1 MGFYPTHG
9 LFVTSDTWPVC
20 HQRHVACLSPAI
32 RGLFVTSDTLPVCHQ
47 RHSLVSGQMQEWGCL
62 QGLFARLTCF
72 KHARRLI
79 RRSLHLQEATRLE
92 LSVFPSPCARARSLL
107 EAPLFTWGA
116 ATKASHA
123 SLRKRYGAR
132 NQSRGSWR
140 AGSLW
145 LRVSLDGGLVGC
157 VSRPGGLVR
166 FLTRAQVNG
175 PTSVVGDT
183 NWNFGIVEVALTG
196 SQHQSL

>member
-1 MGFYPTHG
+1 VGFYPTRC

-20 HQRHVACLSPAI
+20 HQRH
-32 RGLFVTSDTLPVCHQ
+32 
-47 RHSLVSGQMQEWGCL
+47 SLASGQMQEWGCL

-107 EAPLFTWGA
+107 EAPRFTWGA

-132 NQSRGSWR
+132 NQSRRSWR

-157 VSRPGGLVR
+157 VSRPGG

-196 SQHQSL
+196 SQYQSL